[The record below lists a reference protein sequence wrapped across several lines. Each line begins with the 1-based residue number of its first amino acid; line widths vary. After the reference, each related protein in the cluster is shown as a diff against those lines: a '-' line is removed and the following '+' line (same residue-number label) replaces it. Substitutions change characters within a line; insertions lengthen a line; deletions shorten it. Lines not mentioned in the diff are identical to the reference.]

1 MRRRSITACYRSICS
16 GRGQSAKSAPC
27 RSARRAAKRAVPS
40 ASPWTRTASESAG
53 IGRRRAT
60 GLRPKVKEW
69 NMTNVERIRALTP
82 QDLLMLGIKDMAYVK
97 DVEVD
102 GETVVAL
109 FAANGQQ
116 IAVMEARQSAVA
128 AAWQN
133 GL

>member
-1 MRRRSITACYRSICS
+1 VQGS
-16 GRGQSAKSAPC
+16 RGA
-27 RSARRAAKRAVPS
+27 ARRAS
-40 ASPWTRTASESAG
+40 N
-53 IGRRRAT
+53 
-60 GLRPKVKEW
+60 PKVKEW

-102 GETVVAL
+102 GETAVAL

-116 IAVMEARQSAVA
+116 IAVMEDRQTAVA

-133 GL
+133 GLAPMTLH